1 MRRYVAK
8 TGAGQWG
15 VKDGATV
22 ELDLSVVDE
31 DDLVAAGRLEIV
43 PCKYEVV
50 GDHEVH
56 DTRKGDTFKAALPA
70 GQVAALVAGGHIQL
84 VPDEPKKQPK
94 GGKS

>member
-8 TGAGQWG
+8 SGAGQWG
-15 VKDGATV
+15 VKDGDTIELELAAT
-22 ELDLSVVDE
+22 DE
-31 DDLVAAGRLEIV
+31 ADLVDGGRLELV
-43 PCKYEVV
+43 PREYSVV

-56 DTRKGDTFKAALPA
+56 DTRKGDTFKAALSA
-70 GQVAALVAGGHIQL
+70 GQEAALFKGGHIKL